1 MASIRGYAETH
12 VCDATTVN
20 LPLVGAQSHMA
31 RFTISI
37 DEKLANEFQRWIAER
52 IYSTRYEAV
61 RDLLRDE

>member
-1 MASIRGYAETH
+1 
-12 VCDATTVN
+12 
-20 LPLVGAQSHMA
+20 MA